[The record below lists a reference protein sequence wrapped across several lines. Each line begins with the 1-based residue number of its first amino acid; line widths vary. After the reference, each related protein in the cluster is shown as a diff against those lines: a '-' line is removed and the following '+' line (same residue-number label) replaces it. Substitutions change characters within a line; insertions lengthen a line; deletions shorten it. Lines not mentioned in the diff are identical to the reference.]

1 MDINRN
7 NYESFFLLYLDRELS
22 AADKHEVEK
31 FLIENSDLQK
41 EFALLQQTI
50 LIHDDTIFEPKE
62 LLFREEEKRRILPF
76 YRMRIAAAV
85 ALILTMGWF
94 VVTEISKN
102 HNETPGVDRRAAI
115 ASTQSK
121 KDPVKTNKENIVT
134 EKSLATAAKSTE
146 KKNPVKIIVL
156 KKELQ
161 NKSNGNT
168 KDNLVKT
175 NNADQKDA
183 KADVSDESTLAVQKS
198 SAALEIQ
205 QDNLKMSDDAK
216 QVPVV
221 AGATASALVIVSADP
236 KNQVKKEGADLK
248 ESDYQTDNSISVI
261 ALDDRNKSITGFFK
275 KLTKADPDNN
285 KTTST
290 RKLHVS
296 VFQFSY

>member
-22 AADKHEVEK
+22 STDKHEVEK

-41 EFALLQQTI
+41 EFALLQQTM

-76 YRMRIAAAV
+76 YWMRIAAAV
-85 ALILTMGWF
+85 ALILTTGWF
-94 VVTEISKN
+94 IITAISKN
-102 HNETPGVDRRAAI
+102 HSEPKGVDHQPAI

-121 KDPVKTNKENIVT
+121 QDPVKTNKENIVT
-134 EKSLATAAKSTE
+134 EKSLAIADKLTE
-146 KKNPVKIIVL
+146 KKNSGKTILL
-156 KKELQ
+156 KKESP
-161 NKSNGNT
+161 NKLKGNT
-168 KDNLVKT
+168 KDNLVET
-175 NNADQKDA
+175 NNADQKGTS
-183 KADVSDESTLAVQKS
+183 ADVSDESSLAIQKS

-205 QDNLKMSDDAK
+205 QDNLNMSADSK

-221 AGATASALVIVSADP
+221 AGATASALVIVSTDP
-236 KNQVKKEGADLK
+236 KSQLKKEDAGLK
-248 ESDYQTDNSISVI
+248 ESDYQTDNSISMI
-261 ALDDRNKSITGFFK
+261 ALDERNKSITGFFK
-275 KLTKADPDNN
+275 KLTKANPDNN

>member
-22 AADKHEVEK
+22 TADKHEVEN

-41 EFALLQQTI
+41 EFALLQQTM

-85 ALILTMGWF
+85 ALILTTGWF
-94 VVTEISKN
+94 VITEISKN
-102 HNETPGVDRRAAI
+102 HSETMGVDHRSAI

-146 KKNPVKIIVL
+146 KKNPGKTIVL
-156 KKELQ
+156 KKESQ
-161 NKSNGNT
+161 SNT
-168 KDNLVKT
+168 KENQVEA
-175 NNADQKDA
+175 NIADQKDTR
-183 KADVSDESTLAVQKS
+183 ADISDESPLAVQKS
-198 SAALEIQ
+198 STALEIQ
-205 QDNLKMSDDAK
+205 QDNLKMSGDAK

-236 KNQVKKEGADLK
+236 KNQLKKEDAGLK
-248 ESDYQTDNSISVI
+248 ESDYQTDNSISMI

-275 KLTKADPDNN
+275 KLTKANPDNN

>member
-31 FLIENSDLQK
+31 FLTENRDLQK
-41 EFALLQQTI
+41 EFALLQQTM

-62 LLFREEEKRRILPF
+62 LLFREEEKRRILPL
-76 YRMRIAAAV
+76 YWMRIAAAV
-85 ALILTMGWF
+85 ALILTTGWF
-94 VVTEISKN
+94 VITEISKN
-102 HNETPGVDRRAAI
+102 HSETMGVDHRAAI
-115 ASTQSK
+115 SSTQSK
-121 KDPVKTNKENIVT
+121 QDPLKTNKENIVT
-134 EKSLATAAKSTE
+134 DKSLAIADKWME
-146 KKNPVKIIVL
+146 KKNSGKTIVL
-156 KKELQ
+156 KKGSQ
-161 NKSNGNT
+161 NKLNGNT
-168 KDNLVKT
+168 KDNLAK
-175 NNADQKDA
+175 NDNADQIDT
-183 KADVSDESTLAVQKS
+183 KADVTVESPIAVQKS

-205 QDNLKMSDDAK
+205 QDNLKMSGDAK

-221 AGATASALVIVSADP
+221 AGATASALVIVSTDP
-236 KNQVKKEGADLK
+236 KNQVKKEDADLK
-248 ESDYQTDNSISVI
+248 ESDYQTDNSISVV

-275 KLTKADPDNN
+275 KLTKASPDNN

>member
-7 NYESFFLLYLDRELS
+7 NYESFFLLYLDCELS
-22 AADKHEVEK
+22 ATDKHEVEK
-31 FLIENSDLQK
+31 FLGENSDLQK
-41 EFALLQQTI
+41 ELTLLRQTI
-50 LIHDDTIFEPKE
+50 LIQDDTTYEPKE
-62 LLFREEEKRRILPF
+62 LLFREEEKRRILPL
-76 YRMRIAAAV
+76 YWMRTAAAV
-85 ALILTMGWF
+85 VLILTSGWF
-94 VVTEISKN
+94 VIREISKN
-102 HNETPGVDRRAAI
+102 HIETMGMDHRAAI

-121 KDPVKTNKENIVT
+121 QVPVKSNEENIVT
-134 EKSLATAAKSTE
+134 EKSLATADKTTE
-146 KKNPVKIIVL
+146 KKNSVKTVVL

-161 NKSNGNT
+161 NKSNGNA

-183 KADVSDESTLAVQKS
+183 KADITDESSLAVQKS

-248 ESDYQTDNSISVI
+248 ESDYQTDNSISMI
-261 ALDDRNKSITGFFK
+261 SLDDRNKSITGFFK
-275 KLTKADPDNN
+275 KLTRTNPDNN

-290 RKLHVS
+290 RKLQVS

>member
-22 AADKHEVEK
+22 TADKHEVEN

-41 EFALLQQTI
+41 EFALLQQTM
-50 LIHDDTIFEPKE
+50 LIHDDAIFEPKE

-85 ALILTMGWF
+85 ALILTTGWF
-94 VVTEISKN
+94 VITEISKN
-102 HNETPGVDRRAAI
+102 HSETMGVDHRSAI

-146 KKNPVKIIVL
+146 KKNPGKTIVL
-156 KKELQ
+156 KKESQ
-161 NKSNGNT
+161 SNT
-168 KDNLVKT
+168 KENQVEA
-175 NNADQKDA
+175 NIADQKDTR
-183 KADVSDESTLAVQKS
+183 ADISDESPLAVQKS
-198 SAALEIQ
+198 STALEIQ
-205 QDNLKMSDDAK
+205 QDNLKMSGDAK

-221 AGATASALVIVSADP
+221 AGATAPALVIVSADP
-236 KNQVKKEGADLK
+236 KIQLNKEDAGLK
-248 ESDYQTDNSISVI
+248 ESDYQTDNSISMI

-275 KLTKADPDNN
+275 KLTKANPDNN